1 MGSEFATLEAQ
12 ARELSVLAAG
22 RPESVDAERLA
33 DRLAQGR
40 FVVSVVG
47 EFKRGKS
54 TLLNALIG
62 SEVLPAGVLPLTAVV
77 TELVYGEPGAVV
89 EMLDGT
95 RQPVEV
101 GDVADYVTEE
111 RNPGNERRVARVEV
125 RGRWPLLEPGLVLV
139 DTPGVGSVHG
149 HNTEVARAALAE
161 ADGAVLVMAADS
173 PISAEERGMV
183 RVLAARGA
191 PTFFVLNKADRLT
204 AGELDQV
211 CRFVGEV
218 LCDELGRKV
227 DLYALSARAALP
239 GRPSGE
245 AGEGGEFDAFVSELQ
260 RFVADDLVTARI
272 ATARRELARLG
283 GAVRDGVII
292 ECAALDLEAA
302 ELIRQVQ
309 RFRGDAGRQRQGL
322 EDDRAL
328 LVRDVDALAVETGRR
343 LAAFAASAPAEH
355 DARLAATA
363 ATAPRATLVDDLR
376 AEVETAVRGSFEPF
390 RDAEAERTQQ
400 SWEAIATQF
409 RSRVQARVD
418 AVRQAAAEVFAIPL
432 PQSVVPAVSGERERF
447 SYLFVHVGSVNEGF
461 DRMAARLVPDRLA
474 RRRALARAR
483 RDLAGEFDKHA
494 GRAHWDL
501 TQRLDA
507 VRRRLE
513 AAMSDELDRAVE
525 AILAATAKAEQ
536 LRDATDHERTEHAA
550 GTQRLLG
557 VATALANDDPD
568 DLRRP

>member
-125 RGRWPLLEPGLVLV
+125 HGRWPLLEPGLVLV

-161 ADGAVLVMAADS
+161 ADGGVLVMAADS

-191 PTFFVLNKADRLT
+191 PTFFVLNKADLLT
-204 AGELDQV
+204 AAELDQV
-211 CRFVGEV
+211 CRFVADV

-227 DLYALSARAALP
+227 DVYALSARAALAGGP
-239 GRPSGE
+239 P
-245 AGEGGEFDAFVSELQ
+245 GEGAGFDAFVSELR
-260 RFVADDLVTARI
+260 RFVADDLVTARV

-283 GAVRDGVII
+283 AAARDAVII
-292 ECAALDLEAA
+292 ECAALDLDAA
-302 ELIRQVQ
+302 DLGRQVQ
-309 RFRGDAGRQRQGL
+309 RFRGEAGAQRLGF
-322 EDDRAL
+322 EDDRTL
-328 LVRDVDALAVETGRR
+328 LARDVAALAVEIGGR
-343 LAAFAASAPAEH
+343 LARFAAAAPAEH

-363 ATAPRATLVDDLR
+363 ARAPRATLVDDLR

-513 AAMSDELDRAVE
+513 AAMSAELDRAVE